1 MKLASVIVVLAVSS
15 PWAPAAAQKCVGLL
29 QIPQSA
35 SPRIK
40 DFLTSFFNQTNP
52 PCGSGKVVL
61 NRVLNRKRR
70 AEENLSLISPW
81 I

>member
-1 MKLASVIVVLAVSS
+1 MKLAIVIVVLAISS
-15 PWAPAAAQKCVGLL
+15 PWAPAGAQKCVGLL

-35 SPRIK
+35 SSRIK

-61 NRVLNRKRR
+61 NRVLNQEKTGG
-70 AEENLSLISPW
+70 ENLSLISPW

>member
-1 MKLASVIVVLAVSS
+1 MKLAIVIVVLAISS

-29 QIPQSA
+29 QIPPSA
-35 SPRIK
+35 SRRIV
-40 DFLTSFFNQTNP
+40 DFLTSFNQTNP

-61 NRVLNRKRR
+61 NRVLNQEKTGG
-70 AEENLSLISPW
+70 ENLSLISPW